1 MSDQS
6 PSEEREPTLVKVQL
20 PSWRW
25 IFMLL
30 GSIAAVGLASQEVLA
45 FFHQVMDLLI
55 WVVVALFA

>member
-30 GSIAAVGLASQEVLA
+30 GSIAAVGLASLVFLA
-45 FFHQVMDLLI
+45 FFRQVKDLLI
-55 WVVVALFA
+55 WIVVAT